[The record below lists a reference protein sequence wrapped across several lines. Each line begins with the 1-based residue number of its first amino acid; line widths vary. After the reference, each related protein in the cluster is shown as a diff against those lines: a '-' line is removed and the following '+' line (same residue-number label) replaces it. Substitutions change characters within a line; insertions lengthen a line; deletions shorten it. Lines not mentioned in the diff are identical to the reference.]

1 MDIKYR
7 NKRNRCKGI
16 NNKNIIL
23 LYIDKY
29 IYIHISE
36 AGIKK
41 KIASSSNYTYI
52 SSFLKKYGNY

>member
-7 NKRNRCKGI
+7 NKRNRFKGI

-29 IYIHISE
+29 IYIYIHISE
-36 AGIKK
+36 AGI

-52 SSFLKKYGNY
+52 YHLF